1 MLSDKKG
8 VLWYDMPFPLPQFP
22 IHISQ
27 LPFPKFP
34 FPFPFPS
41 SCTAKIS
48 FVALLAKTVSV
59 ISDRLWFR
67 GRNTSFQPPSA
78 QDVTARITEPQMG
91 AKQRFLAPV
100 FIAIMINLQ
109 RTTARARQPYTGEG
123 PWCTRRG
130 LKTQMS
136 FYNQDRCTGITTF
149 YPLWHLLG
157 IE

>member
-27 LPFPKFP
+27 LPFPKFL
-34 FPFPFPS
+34 FPFPS
-41 SCTAKIS
+41 SYTAKIS
-48 FVALLAKTVSV
+48 FVALLAKTASV

-67 GRNTSFQPPSA
+67 DRNTSFQLPSA
-78 QDVTARITEPQMG
+78 QDVTARITEPHLG
-91 AKQRFLAPV
+91 AKQWLSAPV

-109 RTTARARQPYTGEG
+109 RTTARTRRPYTGERN
-123 PWCTRRG
+123 WCTRSSQ
-130 LKTQMS
+130 KTQTS